1 VTLLGGSILSSV
13 LVVAQLAMAVLLL
26 TGAGLA
32 YRSLSLV
39 DTFDFGFSPDHVLP
53 ARISTAGSATSAGT
67 HALLLETV
75 RERLRTVPGVQ
86 ASSYQGGFWNGTTVR
101 GVEAS
106 QPRLAESVA
115 VGPDFLRVL
124 GLTPIAG
131 REFVKEDEHRAAR
144 GALVS
149 RSLADAL
156 WPGQSALGRTIRI
169 GPQGELAEVIGVTP
183 NLAAIAPAIG
193 RALKDLDSRIPVEQ
207 MLSLA
212 AASDGFTWPA
222 RVITIL
228 LTIFAVGSLAIDPI
242 DALRQE

>member
-1 VTLLGGSILSSV
+1 
-13 LVVAQLAMAVLLL
+13 VLL
-26 TGAGLA
+26 
-32 YRSLSLV
+32 
-39 DTFDFGFSPDHVLP
+39 

-131 REFVKEDEHRAAR
+131 REFVKEDEHRSAR

-149 RSLADAL
+149 RNLADAL
-156 WPGQSALGRTIRI
+156 WLGQSALGRTIRI

-183 NLAAIAPAIG
+183 NGFFSGLRRGAPPHFVFLSMQPQPPAPGETIVYARHAGDLAAIAPAIG